1 MQPLE
6 KATKKHRLLWV
17 SFSTILHICLSSSW
31 LQDGCFASGHG
42 SHIPGRKKKE
52 NDWEEGQESKNITG
66 APQKLL
72 LLSCRPE
79 LNDMTS
85 SEGVKTLRTGIF
97 LMRHI
102 STTSTVGALLV
113 RKKGKS
119 IFGEQRAVSTNGRI
133 DTGEEGMEG
142 EKTIREKRG
151 AEDKNERE
159 KQASKQTRRTKT
171 EPWVIER
178 KDGEVKKVS
187 GI

>member
-1 MQPLE
+1 
-6 KATKKHRLLWV
+6 
-17 SFSTILHICLSSSW
+17 
-31 LQDGCFASGHG
+31 
-42 SHIPGRKKKE
+42 
-52 NDWEEGQESKNITG
+52 
-66 APQKLL
+66 
-72 LLSCRPE
+72 
-79 LNDMTS
+79 
-85 SEGVKTLRTGIF
+85 
-97 LMRHI
+97 MRHI

-159 KQASKQTRRTKT
+159 KQASKQTRTRTKT
-171 EPWVIER
+171 EPWVIGR